1 MKIEKFKRLVA
12 YLHDKSEYVI
22 CIWNLKQALN
32 NGLVFYKVQ
41 RIIKINQNSWLNS
54 YIDMNTDLRK
64 KQIKILEKGFSK
76 LMNNAVFRETIEN
89 AEK

>member
-1 MKIEKFKRLVA
+1 
-12 YLHDKSEYVI
+12 
-22 CIWNLKQALN
+22 
-32 NGLVFYKVQ
+32 
-41 RIIKINQNSWLNS
+41 
-54 YIDMNTDLRK
+54 MNTDLRK